1 MEMKKYKLGE
11 IADIQ
16 TGPFGSQLHNED
28 YVSEGTPIVTVEHLG
43 NKFFTTQNLPLVSD
57 NDKKRLKKYILK
69 ESDIVFSRVG
79 SVDRCS
85 FVSIKEAGWL
95 FSGRCLRVRPNEHL
109 VNPQWLYYFFTQN
122 NFKEYVRNKA
132 VGCTMPSLN
141 TELLSNL
148 SITHPELD
156 YQQKIAAVLSSLDD
170 KIALNN
176 RINAKLE
183 QMAKRLYD
191 YWFVQFDFPRSVSG
205 EPCLH
210 ELSRTDDGNARSDF
224 PNADG
229 KLYKSTGGKM
239 VWNEELKRE
248 IPERW
253 EVKSIFDAADVIYGF
268 PYVTEPF
275 DENVEESNKPYSIIR
290 IRDILENSIS
300 AKTTESVDDKY
311 KTKIGDLLIGMD
323 GYFHMNFWSRDN
335 DYVNQRIVRIRKKD
349 VSTLILYHQVL
360 PFIKFK
366 EEKAK
371 GSTVGHLSDKD
382 MKQIKVLIPNNKDL
396 NVKFD
401 TILSMMMARRQE
413 NLKLTA
419 VRDKLLPLL
428 MNGQVVVK

>member
-11 IADIQ
+11 LCRIASAKRIFEDEYVEYGI
-16 TGPFGSQLHNED
+16 PFVRGQE
-28 YVSEGTPIVTVEHLG
+28 
-43 NKFFTTQNLPLVSD
+43 VSD
-57 NDKKRLKKYILK
+57 GSLLDENAKFHCYISVERYEELKKQYGIPVKGDILITAVGTIGNLCYLPK
-69 ESDIVFSRVG
+69 NIDFYFKDGNLIWFSNF
-79 SVDRCS
+79 D
-85 FVSIKEAGWL
+85 K
-95 FSGRCLRVRPNEHL
+95 N
-109 VNPQWLYYFFTQN
+109 LYSKYLYFFMKSPIFKIQLN
-122 NFKEYVRNKA
+122 NTLIGAVQKA
-132 VGCTMPSLN
+132 LTMDKLSKIEI
-141 TELLSNL
+141 ELPAL
-148 SITHPELD
+148 PD
-156 YQQKIAAVLSSLDD
+156 QQKIAAVLSSLDD

-191 YWFVQFDFPRSVSG
+191 YWFVQFDFPN
-205 EPCLH
+205 E
-210 ELSRTDDGNARSDF
+210 
-224 PNADG
+224 DG
-229 KLYKSTGGKM
+229 KPYKSNGGKM

-248 IPERW
+248 IPEGW
-253 EVKSIFDAADVIYGF
+253 EVKSVFDAADVIYGF
-268 PYVTEPF
+268 PYATEPF
-275 DENVEESNKPYSIIR
+275 DENVQESNNPYSIIR

-300 AKTTESVDDKY
+300 AKTTELVDDKY

-335 DYVNQRIVRIRKKD
+335 DYVNQRIVRIRKKNI
-349 VSTLILYHQVL
+349 STLILYHQVL

-382 MKQIKVLIPNNKDL
+382 MKQIKVLIPNNKNL

-419 VRDKLLPLL
+419 MRDKLLPLL
-428 MNGQVVVK
+428 MNGQVVVE